1 MEDETYIQDGHEDD
15 IREEN
20 LRQRLIGLAYN
31 QVMEM
36 LEKKKCPPSILKELI
51 KQGGPTGRLEEERLQ
66 TANELNRRKA
76 ESIRQVSASKDVAE
90 KAIEAMQTYYG
101 K

>member
-1 MEDETYIQDGHEDD
+1 MEDRNNT
-15 IREEN
+15 REEN
-20 LRQRLIGLAYN
+20 QRQKLIGLAYD
-31 QVMEM
+31 QVLDM

-51 KQGGPTGRLEEERLQ
+51 RQGGPTGRLETERLQ

-76 ESIRQVSASKDVAE
+76 ESIRQVSASKEVAE